1 MPKFHSERE
10 YMLKTIVLEL
20 YFWGSLAME
29 LLEGHLKS
37 ASLPACSNLFFL
49 SFYTVSFIYDGV
61 SLFSCLI
68 ADNS

>member
-49 SFYTVSFIYDGV
+49 SFTRCPLSMMEYHCFPV
-61 SLFSCLI
+61 
-68 ADNS
+68 